1 MKVEFQNVTYQRKK
15 FCLQNLSF
23 QIREGYLTALVG
35 KNGAGKTTFMHLL
48 LDMDAEYEGLI
59 LADGENW
66 KQNQAA
72 RRSQIGFVSDEQ
84 RFFMECTALEN
95 ANMIQWLYE
104 DFSLERFAAVM
115 ERMALP
121 ADRKLKDLSRGEY
134 MKYQLAFAIAHH
146 TRLYLLDE
154 ATAGMDSVFKRE
166 FFQILHEL
174 LIEEGC
180 TIFMSLHMPEDIQKH
195 MDYIVQIEQ
204 GKIISDH
211 EVGCGI
217 KGKIISDHEV
227 EYGIK
232 GSIISDH
239 EVGYGINGK
248 RESGYGQGKKFDEAY
263 RDVFKVKKFDEAYR
277 DIFRDAFLYGKVS
290 AGILCS
296 IGAAFM
302 IIPGEVLKYDPIGM
316 AGCLFTGCLLS
327 ALGVQQYL
335 LSYLSV
341 RQDGKMMPLF
351 EILKYMPVTK
361 AQLRKVR
368 LGYLNR
374 FCLRLGAVTFALHQ
388 LASFLWHS
396 FGWGSICSAVC
407 QAVVVWLISLFLVR
421 LSSL

>member
-1 MKVEFQNVTYQRKK
+1 
-15 FCLQNLSF
+15 
-23 QIREGYLTALVG
+23 
-35 KNGAGKTTFMHLL
+35 
-48 LDMDAEYEGLI
+48 
-59 LADGENW
+59 
-66 KQNQAA
+66 
-72 RRSQIGFVSDEQ
+72 
-84 RFFMECTALEN
+84 
-95 ANMIQWLYE
+95 
-104 DFSLERFAAVM
+104 
-115 ERMALP
+115 
-121 ADRKLKDLSRGEY
+121 

-204 GKIISDH
+204 GKMISDH

-217 KGKIISDHEV
+217 KGKMISDYEVEYGIKGNIISDHEV
-227 EYGIK
+227 EYGSK
-232 GSIISDH
+232 DKMISDH

-248 RESGYGQGKKFDEAY
+248 RESWYGQGKKFDEAY

-277 DIFRDAFLYGKVS
+277 GVFRDAFLYGKVS

-316 AGCLFTGCLLS
+316 AGCLFAGCLLS

-335 LSYLSV
+335 LSDLSV
-341 RQDGKMMPLF
+341 RQDEKMMPLF